1 MSTMVYNSITYD
13 ENYDPEDLAES
24 VYSYAEALPGQ
35 EMEVVTRRPFE
46 VGFTPVQVTVNGG
59 VSRRVGCVIADDRM
73 RYIVFDLDEREIE
86 DDEEAEDKN
95 EDNEAEQSMAVDDE
109 TEEE

>member
-1 MSTMVYNSITYD
+1 MSTIVYNSITYD
-13 ENYDPEDLAES
+13 ENYDSDDLAES
-24 VYSYAEALPGQ
+24 VYSYAEGLPGQ

-46 VGFTPVQVTVNGG
+46 VGFTPAQVTVNGG
-59 VSRRVGCVIADDRM
+59 VSRRVGCVIAEDRM

-86 DDEEAEDKN
+86 GEEEDG
-95 EDNEAEQSMAVDDE
+95 DEAEQSMAVDDE

>member
-1 MSTMVYNSITYD
+1 MLTIVYNSITYD

-24 VYSYAEALPGQ
+24 VCSYAEAVPGQ

-46 VGFTPVQVTVNGG
+46 AEFIPVQVTVNGG
-59 VSRRVGCVIADDRM
+59 LGRRVGCVIAEDRM
-73 RYIVFDLDEREIE
+73 KYIVFDLDEKEVEGEEEEEEEE
-86 DDEEAEDKN
+86 D
-95 EDNEAEQSMAVDDE
+95 EQGMAVDDE

>member
-1 MSTMVYNSITYD
+1 MSTMIYNSITYD

-46 VGFTPVQVTVNGG
+46 VGFTPIQVTVNGG
-59 VSRRVGCVIADDRM
+59 VSRRVGCVIAEDRM

-86 DDEEAEDKN
+86 EVEDKN
-95 EDNEAEQSMAVDDE
+95 EDDEAEQSMVVDDE

>member
-1 MSTMVYNSITYD
+1 MLTMAYNSITYD

-24 VYSYAEALPGQ
+24 VYSYAEALLGQ

-59 VSRRVGCVIADDRM
+59 VSRRVGCVIAEDRT
-73 RYIVFDLDEREIE
+73 RYIVFDLDERETEEDEEDKDE
-86 DDEEAEDKN
+86 DDEEYG
-95 EDNEAEQSMAVDDE
+95 MAVD
-109 TEEE
+109 EEE